1 MKTASFYVQL
11 CYHILDIDFDQQI
24 YLIYLSNVLC
34 QVETIVL
41 TDLKNGHIVVDIV
54 FVLFIVHWI
63 LFLSFWFTI
72 SYIWSK

>member
-1 MKTASFYVQL
+1 MKTALFYVQL
-11 CYHILDIDFDQQI
+11 CYHIFDQQI

-41 TDLKNGHIVVDIV
+41 TDLKNDHIVVDIV